1 MTASIGKAE
10 AVTREVR
17 ACFNRLRALGDLLHR
32 DLGVTAAMRAVLEA
46 LDEGGEQT
54 ASGIARAK
62 SVTRQHIQVLVNQ
75 LLKAGLAA
83 ARPNPADERAPL
95 IAPTRRGRAAFA
107 RMRRR
112 ESAFLTELGQVL
124 ASHDL
129 DAAIETLAALRVHL
143 DGKLKKGG

>member
-1 MTASIGKAE
+1 MTAAIGKAE

-46 LDEGGEQT
+46 LDERGEQT
-54 ASGIARAK
+54 ASRIARAK
-62 SVTRQHIQVLVNQ
+62 GVTRQHIQVLVNR
-75 LLKAGLAA
+75 LIKAGLVA

-95 IAPTRRGRAAFA
+95 VAPTRKGKAAFA
-107 RMRRR
+107 RIRRR
-112 ESAFLTELGQVL
+112 ENAVLAELGHVL

-143 DGKLKKGG
+143 DGKLQEGA